1 MSGPGDQVL
10 RLDFATH
17 KVVDVLLP
25 WFVNGTLESEERAL
39 VERHLERCNRCRRE
53 VEWLQ
58 ELQAACGVVAGPG
71 GSPGASQLHQQLME
85 PPTAVQLM
93 AARNRR
99 ARPWTGVVIAA
110 QLAAILVLGALV
122 VASDEPQ
129 APYRTLAAAASSASL
144 VVVFDPAT
152 TESDFRRALRAAN
165 ARIVDGPTQANAYL
179 LDVPADAREH
189 AIRTLK
195 AERRVVLVESLR

>member
-1 MSGPGDQVL
+1 MSGFEDRVL

-39 VERHLERCNRCRRE
+39 VERHLVDCKRCRRE
-53 VEWLQ
+53 VEWLR
-58 ELQAACGVVAGPG
+58 ELHEACAVVAAPG
-71 GSPGASQLHQQLME
+71 GSPAVNQLHQRLME
-85 PPTAVQLM
+85 PPSALQMM
-93 AARNRR
+93 AARRQR
-99 ARPWTGVVIAA
+99 AQTWSGAVIAA

-122 VASDEPQ
+122 VSSDESR
-129 APYRTLAAAASSASL
+129 APYRTLSAAASSASI

-152 TESDFRRALRAAN
+152 TESDFRRSLRAAG

-179 LDVPADAREH
+179 LDAPADTREH

-195 AERRVVLVESLR
+195 ADRRVVLVESLR

>member
-1 MSGPGDQVL
+1 MSGIEDRVL

-39 VERHLERCNRCRRE
+39 VERHLDHCKRCRRE
-53 VEWLQ
+53 VEWLR
-58 ELQAACGVVAGPG
+58 ELHAACGVVAAPD
-71 GSPGASQLHQQLME
+71 GSPGASRLHRE
-85 PPTAVQLM
+85 LM
-93 AARNRR
+93 ARR
-99 ARPWTGVVIAA
+99 QRVRPWSGAVMAA

-122 VASDEPQ
+122 VSSDDSR
-129 APYRTLAAAASSASL
+129 APYRTLSAAASSASL

-152 TESDFRRALRAAN
+152 TESDFRRSLRAAG

-179 LDVPADAREH
+179 LDVAPDAMEH
-189 AIRTLK
+189 AMRTLK
-195 AERRVVLVESLR
+195 ADRRVVLVESLR